1 MEELIVKYILLFF
14 AYAFIGWCLEV
25 TCKIIEFRRFVNRGF
40 LIGPICPIYG
50 RAGVLFI
57 FFIYNT
63 NNVFLV
69 FLKSVLI
76 CSILEYAASFIME
89 KLFHARWW
97 DYSHRKFNING
108 RICLGTM
115 VPFGLL
121 GIFFK
126 YGMHPFFESIVNL
139 LSDNLVIVLAI
150 TFIILYIIDN
160 IIGYIAG
167 FKLKKHITEVKK
179 DSTEDYKVDKYEWIY
194 KRIIKAFPHIH
205 PIKTVTNIFS
215 RNKKDNK

>member
-1 MEELIVKYILLFF
+1 MAIFSRYVIYFVI
-14 AYAFIGWCLEV
+14 YAFIGW
-25 TCKIIEFRRFVNRGF
+25 IIEVVAKYIETGKLINRGF

-97 DYSHRKFNING
+97 DYSNSKYNING
-108 RICLGTM
+108 RICLNTM
-115 VPFGLL
+115 IPFGLL
-121 GIFFK
+121 CLLIIYVFNPFFINI
-126 YGMHPFFESIVNL
+126 FESI
-139 LSDNLVIVLAI
+139 S
-150 TFIILYIIDN
+150 
-160 IIGYIAG
+160 
-167 FKLKKHITEVKK
+167 
-179 DSTEDYKVDKYEWIY
+179 
-194 KRIIKAFPHIH
+194 
-205 PIKTVTNIFS
+205 
-215 RNKKDNK
+215 